1 MKENP
6 SKFEELRE
14 MEMDANRMVDQE
26 TGMWWQRLGD
36 EKVPIY
42 DSVAQRRVAERRGK
56 LRKPSRRFTIRLP
69 SGRR

>member
-14 MEMDANRMVDQE
+14 QEVDAPVMFHLDTRESWQNIGDQ
-26 TGMWWQRLGD
+26 R
-36 EKVPIY
+36 VPIY
-42 DSVAQRRVAERRGK
+42 HSVAQRREGERRDK